1 MKITLDNGETLAY
14 EVRQGGTCNLVLL
27 HGNMAAS
34 DQWDLLME
42 HLDPRYTVYAVD
54 LRGYGKSTYNNP
66 IQSIKD
72 FSKDLKLFT
81 DELGLKS
88 FHLMGWSNGGGVAM
102 QFAADYPDR
111 VEKLIL
117 LASMS
122 TRGYPI
128 YDPDGERVQTKEQ
141 IVLDT
146 GLNMMLE
153 AQRKKNKQFF
163 KTAMDQILYSRN
175 QPEENRYEKY
185 LENAMEQ
192 RNILDVADAANRF
205 NISRVSNGVVDGNG
219 EIGRI
224 KAPTLVLW
232 GKEDLITSEQMTHEI
247 LNDMKDHGIEV
258 TLSILPAGHSMF
270 IDDLEGVLREVDQ
283 FLSSGNE

>member
-14 EVRQGGTCNLVLL
+14 KVRPGGTCNLVLL
-27 HGNMAAS
+27 HGNMASS

-54 LRGYGKSTYNNP
+54 LRGYGKSTYHTP
-66 IQSIKD
+66 IQSIRD

-102 QFAADYPDR
+102 QFAADYPEH

-128 YDPDGERVQTKEQ
+128 YNPEGERVQTKEQ
-141 IVLDT
+141 IAIDA
-146 GLNMMLE
+146 GLNMMLD
-153 AQRKKNKQFF
+153 AQKRNDHQFF
-163 KTAMDQILYSRN
+163 KIAMDQLLYSRN
-175 QPEENRYEKY
+175 QPEEKRYEKY

-205 NISRVSNGVVDGNG
+205 NISRVSNGVVDGTG
-219 EIGRI
+219 DIGRI

-247 LNDMKDHGIEV
+247 INDMKDHGVSV
-258 TLSILPAGHSMF
+258 TSSILPAGHSML
-270 IDDLEGVLREVDQ
+270 IDELEGVLKAIEQ
-283 FLSSGNE
+283 FLNS